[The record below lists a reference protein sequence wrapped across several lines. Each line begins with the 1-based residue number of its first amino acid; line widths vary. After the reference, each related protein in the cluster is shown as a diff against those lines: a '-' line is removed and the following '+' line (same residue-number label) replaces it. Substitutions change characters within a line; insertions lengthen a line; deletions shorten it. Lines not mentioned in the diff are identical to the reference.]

1 MKYLKKYKLWESIQ
15 EPLSWQKRQEIIETL
30 IDRSQELWDE
40 DFNVQIGSEAL
51 SRNERFIKVS
61 FQKKRMGQPNITDSH
76 FPHFFWSDIEEVVNW
91 MTSYVESEGL
101 NIKSFLASPK
111 TDEQIY
117 QSYPFQNDNIS
128 QEGNFDKLEEYKC
141 ELYQLVIK
149 FNY

>member
-15 EPLSWQKRQEIIETL
+15 DSWQKRQEIIETL

-40 DFNVQIGSEAL
+40 DFNVQISSEAL

-61 FQKKRMGQPNITDSH
+61 FQKKRMG
-76 FPHFFWSDIEEVVNW
+76 HFFWSDIEEVANW

-117 QSYPFQNDNIS
+117 QSYPFQNSPDNIS
-128 QEGNFDKLEEYKC
+128 QEGNFDKLEEYKG

>member
-40 DFNVQIGSEAL
+40 DFNVQISSEAL

-61 FQKKRMGQPNITDSH
+61 FQKKRMSGAQT
-76 FPHFFWSDIEEVVNW
+76 FGHFFWSDIEEVANW

-128 QEGNFDKLEEYKC
+128 QEGNFDKLEEYKG

>member
-15 EPLSWQKRQEIIETL
+15 DSWQKRQEIIETL

-40 DFNVQIGSEAL
+40 DFNVQISSEAL

-61 FQKKRMGQPNITDSH
+61 FQKKRMSGAQT
-76 FPHFFWSDIEEVVNW
+76 FGHFFWSDIEEVANW

-128 QEGNFDKLEEYKC
+128 QEGNFDKLEEYKG